1 MSFFKSILFNTLGIE
16 PVQFEQATQ
25 AEQRLLKILHVLI
38 WIGFVVCY
46 ISATHYLWM
55 IANVSMV
62 VSLVSGI
69 ILGFIFISLIRIALL
84 TFIPGIYNEEDGNV
98 FTTGTSSPS
107 VVASTGWFG
116 KLKSFFQKGGS
127 FLKGINF
134 SKFVSYVFRFTF
146 LSLIGIVI
154 SLGIC
159 CLIFKKKLDQ
169 TVANYRDKIEGN
181 FSKYES
187 QKRAS
192 NVAFLQKEIKNSE
205 NKIKISQNNL
215 TQWKQAWET
224 APTDSLRFVAEVQWN
239 ISKREDSIQQVQLK
253 ALMEEFQTLNA
264 REMELEQEQTAYYR
278 EKIDKEN
285 FPVVRIKEA
294 FQMGS
299 VKLLIIIFTLFFIVQ
314 SVFLVYL
321 KTKSSFIYLELV
333 NKSYREQ
340 VSDDFALLKD
350 FVNGKEVREKYLG
363 FQASSSYGLKSIQ
376 HLQKEIQFYPEFRD
390 PPFNFIPI
398 QEPKIVKK
406 GDMFDFLNGQV

>member
-1 MSFFKSILFNTLGIE
+1 MSFFKTILFSTLGIE

-46 ISATHYLWM
+46 ISASHYLWM
-55 IANVSMV
+55 IANQSIGF
-62 VSLVSGI
+62 SLLGGM

-84 TFIPGIYNEEDGNV
+84 TFIPGIYNEEEGNV
-98 FTTGTSSPS
+98 FSQ
-107 VVASTGWFG
+107 VAPLPGSTAPTGWLG
-116 KLKSFFQKGGS
+116 KLKSVFQKGGG
-127 FLKGINF
+127 LLNGINYP
-134 SKFVSYVFRFTF
+134 KFISYVFRFSF
-146 LSLIGIVI
+146 ISLIGIVV
-154 SLGIC
+154 SLGIG

-169 TVANYRDKIEGN
+169 SVETYREKIEAN

-192 NVAFLQKEIKNSE
+192 NLESLQKEIKNFE

-215 TQWKQAWET
+215 VQWKQAWET

-253 ALMEEFQTLNA
+253 SLLEEFQTLNA
-264 REMELEQEQTAYYR
+264 KEIEIEQEQIAAYR

-285 FPVVRIKEA
+285 FPVVRITEA

-299 VKLLIIIFTLFFIVQ
+299 VKLLVFIFTLFFIIQ
-314 SVFLVYL
+314 SAFLVYL

-350 FVNGKEVREKYLG
+350 FVNGKEVREKFLG
-363 FQASSSYGLKSIQ
+363 FHASNSYGLKSIQ
-376 HLQKEIQFYPEFRD
+376 HLQKEIQFFPEFRD